1 MIISFLILKKI
12 IFMPLNLSGDQPF
25 ENTPSLEAK
34 ALRINLNSNI
44 YGTFA
49 EIGAGQEVARHF
61 FRCGGASGTI
71 AKTMSAYD
79 KDFSDAI
86 YGKEDDSR
94 YVTLSRLK
102 KMLEWE
108 MSLLEKRIDRSKN
121 KEKLFF
127 TYANTVSTIDFAK
140 KFKGHGWMGVKFQT
154 KPDEPYSI
162 ITTHIRFKENDA
174 KQQQLSLGY
183 MGVNLIYGAFYQNDK
198 PKKILKYLFDH
209 IDNDAIEIDT
219 INFQGPLFKDID
231 NRVLSL
237 ELVKLGMTDA
247 VMFGPDGNN
256 LLPAAELYRKNIIAL
271 RGRFRPVTIVNED
284 MYKQSLSIFQ
294 NESENDDDETLVIFE
309 MTLSNLKQTGE
320 IDEKDFM
327 DRARLLCSLG
337 HTVMISN
344 FMEYYRLAEYFSLYT
359 SKKIRLTM
367 GVTNLIEI
375 FNEKYYKDL
384 SGGILEAFGKLFFKN
399 LKIYLYPKID
409 SDSGNVIDSNNLN
422 VQPRMKE
429 LYKFFKY
436 NFKILDILDYD
447 KKGLEVYSEDV
458 LEKIKFEQSGWES
471 MLPDVVS
478 KLIKSKNLFG
488 FKSSN

>member
-1 MIISFLILKKI
+1 
-12 IFMPLNLSGDQPF
+12 
-25 ENTPSLEAK
+25 
-34 ALRINLNSNI
+34 
-44 YGTFA
+44 
-49 EIGAGQEVARHF
+49 
-61 FRCGGASGTI
+61 
-71 AKTMSAYD
+71 
-79 KDFSDAI
+79 
-86 YGKEDDSR
+86 
-94 YVTLSRLK
+94 
-102 KMLEWE
+102 
-108 MSLLEKRIDRSKN
+108 
-121 KEKLFF
+121 
-127 TYANTVSTIDFAK
+127 
-140 KFKGHGWMGVKFQT
+140 
-154 KPDEPYSI
+154 
-162 ITTHIRFKENDA
+162 
-174 KQQQLSLGY
+174 
-183 MGVNLIYGAFYQNDK
+183 
-198 PKKILKYLFDH
+198 
-209 IDNDAIEIDT
+209 
-219 INFQGPLFKDID
+219 
-231 NRVLSL
+231 
-237 ELVKLGMTDA
+237 MTDA

-422 VQPRMKE
+422 VHPRMKE